1 MCLWCEVEER
11 VYHSYQDQERKAL
24 ETIRK
29 VQEERRNETS
39 DGDESSDRHHCI
51 WEKKLEYVTARMLRE
66 RLAVEMSDAELCT
79 GEEDSPTPT
88 LPRRFPAPT
97 VPPHLLAAFERTIET
112 LFDRLTRP
120 SKPPVPPR
128 RRGRKLLPFSSPAE
142 PGS

>member
-29 VQEERRNETS
+29 VEEEWQGEAP
-39 DGDESSDRHHCI
+39 DGDACSDRLHCI

-79 GEEDSPTPT
+79 GDEEASKPAT
-88 LPRRFPAPT
+88 PRRFPAPT
-97 VPPHLLAAFERTIET
+97 VPAHLMAAFERSIET

-120 SKPPVPPR
+120 NKPLVPPR
-128 RRGRKLLPFSSPAE
+128 RQGRKLLPFNP
-142 PGS
+142 PGDSGS

>member
-11 VYHSYQDQERKAL
+11 VYHSYRDQERKAL

-29 VQEERRNETS
+29 VEEECQGES
-39 DGDESSDRHHCI
+39 PDGDECSDRRHCI
-51 WEKKLEYVTARMLRE
+51 WEKKLEYVVARMLRE

-79 GEEDSPTPT
+79 GEEDSKTQA

-97 VPPHLLAAFERTIET
+97 VPAHLLAAFERTIET

-120 SKPPVPPR
+120 NKPVAP
-128 RRGRKLLPFSSPAE
+128 
-142 PGS
+142 

>member
-11 VYHSYQDQERKAL
+11 VYLSYQDQERKAL

-29 VQEERRNETS
+29 VEEECQGGAP
-39 DGDESSDRHHCI
+39 DGDECSDRLHCI
-51 WEKKLEYVTARMLRE
+51 WEKKLEYVTARILRE

-79 GEEDSPTPT
+79 GEEDSSTPT

-97 VPPHLLAAFERTIET
+97 VPAHLLAAFERTVET

-120 SKPPVPPR
+120 NRPLVPTR
-128 RRGRKLLPFSSPAE
+128 RQGRKLLPFSP
-142 PGS
+142 PGDPSS